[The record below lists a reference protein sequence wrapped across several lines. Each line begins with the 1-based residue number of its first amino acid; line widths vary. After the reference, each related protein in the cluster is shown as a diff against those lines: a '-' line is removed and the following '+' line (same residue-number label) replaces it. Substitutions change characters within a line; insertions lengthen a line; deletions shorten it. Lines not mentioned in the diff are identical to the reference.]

1 MEFLNLFAMVGMVID
16 DILASLSV
24 VGSVILFL
32 GSFSNAPVKRYG
44 KIADW
49 SIVGLI
55 FGSLFQISMIVM
67 GTVPEKVGIFFQMTP
82 SIVNGLLTLS
92 LLLLVGRWWVR
103 RNRYKIQ

>member
-1 MEFLNLFAMVGMVID
+1 MEFLNLFAMVGIVID
-16 DILASLSV
+16 DILAILSV

-32 GSFSNAPVKRYG
+32 GSFSNAPLKRYG

-103 RNRYKIQ
+103 RNRYKFQ